1 MKRGSAV
8 GVQPWN
14 VTAIPARP
22 ASPTAAINI
31 LAETGMPSDRPCS
44 TFQFLGPRPNNSS
57 LELDPSLVLKFK
69 KNKTFCSQAPGG
81 TYIFKVQP
89 GNCHTLRS
97 ARWKGNFIEG
107 KGLGDQNN
115 QLKPTLPG
123 LHFLLCMQGD
133 GRIHPGC
140 TQRWNQTGR
149 NSHRQNEETSGC
161 EGQRVGWPDAKQESR
176 H

>member
-1 MKRGSAV
+1 MNRGSAV

-81 TYIFKVQP
+81 TYISKVQP
-89 GNCHTLRS
+89 GNLSYPEIGTVEGELYR
-97 ARWKGNFIEG
+97 G
-107 KGLGDQNN
+107 KGVRRSKQSIKTHTARTSFL
-115 QLKPTLPG
+115 TL
-123 LHFLLCMQGD
+123 HA
-133 GRIHPGC
+133 R
-140 TQRWNQTGR
+140 R
-149 NSHRQNEETSGC
+149 
-161 EGQRVGWPDAKQESR
+161 WPDPPWLHATLEPDWP
-176 H
+176 